1 MQDPQ
6 TKYTRLM
13 ALAEWLERDPSL
25 RAEVESLRADPKE
38 LAALARE
45 PAAEIDQKQRYKAL

>member
-1 MQDPQ
+1 MPDPQ

-25 RAEVESLRADPKE
+25 RAEVESLRADPLE
-38 LAALARE
+38 LAELARKL
-45 PAAEIDQKQRYKAL
+45 AEELKQ